1 MDTHPPKLVVIHPM
15 YTAREYRRHLTA
27 LDDSLIVHRHADGRF
42 QLELRPMVK
51 LKARGA
57 KSYGNALRQLAAD
70 LESGYRAVIVDRDR
84 FLADLEQLAGEHA
97 TDKDREDIERAA
109 QVIAERTRHQVW
121 DSLFEAPAEY
131 RMGRML
137 LAARERRTK
146 ADRNEQSGLNCQF
159 GIPTPRTEQLWH
171 SLRHQWCS
179 PRGNSA
185 GKVAW
190 ESWCRAN
197 RPDMPK
203 PEVSA

>member
-1 MDTHPPKLVVIHPM
+1 MDTHPPKLVIIHAM
-15 YTAREYRRHLTA
+15 YEAREYRRHLTA
-27 LDDSLIVHRHADGRF
+27 IDDSLVVHRHGDGRF

-51 LKARGA
+51 LTARGA
-57 KSYGNALRQLAAD
+57 KSYGAALRQLADD
-70 LESGYRAVIVDRDR
+70 LETGHRAVIVDRDT
-84 FLADLEQLAGEHA
+84 FLGNLERHARAHA
-97 TDKDREDIERAA
+97 TDKDRAAIERAA
-109 QVIAERTRHQVW
+109 QVITERTRFQVL

-137 LAARERRTK
+137 LAGRERRTR
-146 ADRNEQSGLNCQF
+146 ANRGEQDGLNCMC

-179 PRGNSA
+179 PRGNAA
-185 GKVAW
+185 GRAAW

-203 PEVSA
+203 VVVA